1 MQIIPTSVSTNQ
13 TLWNAA
19 NNNRP
24 NDERTSSF
32 MDALNSSLKAVEEA
46 DASAAVFEGKS
57 ESKPSTPFAPTARAA
72 AQVQSPYSRNTSN
85 GVTYTLNEV
94 CFTKQEVQDMHNKLI
109 KAGAAPESLAKLAAL
124 AEMPDGATLA
134 QITAS
139 VKGGGDIPVL
149 TDEDKANITSL
160 LKKIDPT
167 GVLDT
172 NVQAMMLQGNTQ
184 QAFNTISSFVNKLDP
199 AGTLE
204 VSQGEAISLGRG
216 LGLGTANLQTL
227 ANSFGNSASITCLNE
242 QFGTLMA
249 PVTDFFTTQAAAQKT
264 LDTALKTT
272 LQPIISKARARTEQ
286 EKQASSLRDRTVQQ
300 SKTLIDKT
308 VQKKSSNILGETLE
322 AGQKAEPG
330 DIKIAAQSEA
340 IGKDA
345 TAAKH
350 EGERTTAEN
359 KATVTQRMP
368 AERTADTTAA
378 KQSNTQTAQQSGSQ
392 AAQQSGSQAASRA
405 SSQADVQTGKT
416 TAQNNVLPSSQSD
429 KTPAANQI
437 HAQSAT
443 QQAAVLD
450 DKGQKN
456 ADGNSGQSES
466 DKDQKGK
473 SAWGDL
479 MGKVDTQSAAVTG
492 RGSTPAYAA
501 AQAMQAAHAAQ
512 NTSDVQ
518 DPSAVAPI
526 GRQVAQQVEQG
537 MLSTVKGGGTRL
549 DLQLNPQELGS
560 ITVSLSVRNGEVSAV
575 IRSEKSETNDM
586 ISRQVDAIR
595 MNLEQQGLKV
605 DKLEVRQE
613 TRQEQNSAS
622 WQDFNQHNSRQ
633 EEDARREELSR
644 LKNLATV
651 RNSSLNMDISTLEQP
666 VHSLG
671 NTARYTTSNLNVV
684 A

>member
-1 MQIIPTSVSTNQ
+1 MQIIPTSVSTNE
-13 TLWNAA
+13 TLWNVAT
-19 NNNRP
+19 NNRP

-46 DASAAVFEGKS
+46 DASADVFEGKS
-57 ESKPSTPFAPTARAA
+57 ESKPGTPFTPTARAA

-109 KAGAAPESLAKLAAL
+109 KAGATPESLAKLAAL

-149 TDEDKANITSL
+149 SDEDKANITSL

-184 QAFNTISSFVNKLDP
+184 QAFNTISTFVSKLDP

-227 ANSFGNSASITCLNE
+227 ANSFGNSASVTCLNE

-272 LQPIISKARARTEQ
+272 LQPIISKARARTEK

-300 SKTLIDKT
+300 SKVLIDKT

-330 DIKIAAQSEA
+330 DIRIAAQSEA

-345 TAAKH
+345 TATKH
-350 EGERTTAEN
+350 EGDRSASEN
-359 KATVTQRMP
+359 KGTATQSMS
-368 AERTADTTAA
+368 AGRTADST
-378 KQSNTQTAQQSGSQ
+378 SAQQSGSQ
-392 AAQQSGSQAASRA
+392 AVSRA
-405 SSQADVQTGKT
+405 SAQAEPQTGTQASKN
-416 TAQNNVLPSSQSD
+416 TAG
-429 KTPAANQI
+429 NQI

-443 QQAAVLD
+443 QQAAALD

-456 ADGNSGQSES
+456 ADSNSGQSES

-479 MGKVDTQSAAVTG
+479 LGKVDTQSAAITG

-501 AQAMQAAHAAQ
+501 AQAMQAAQAVQ

-537 MLSTVKGGGTRL
+537 MLSTAKGGGTRL

-575 IRSEKSETNDM
+575 IRSEKSETNDI
-586 ISRQVDAIR
+586 ISRQADAIR

-605 DKLEVRQE
+605 DKIEVRQE
-613 TRQEQNSAS
+613 TPQEQNSAS
-622 WQDFNQHNSRQ
+622 WQDFGQHNSRQ
-633 EEDARREELSR
+633 EEDARREELAR

-651 RNSSLNMDISTLEQP
+651 RNSSSNIDISTLEQP

>member
-1 MQIIPTSVSTNQ
+1 MQIIPTSVSTNE
-13 TLWNAA
+13 TLWNVAT
-19 NNNRP
+19 NNRP

-46 DASAAVFEGKS
+46 DVSADVFEGKS
-57 ESKPSTPFAPTARAA
+57 ESKPSTPFTPTARAA

-94 CFTKQEVQDMHNKLI
+94 CFTKQEVQDMHSKLI
-109 KAGAAPESLAKLAAL
+109 KAGATPESLAKLAAL

-139 VKGGGDIPVL
+139 VKGGDIPVL

-160 LKKIDPT
+160 LKKIDPA

-184 QAFNTISSFVNKLDP
+184 QAFNTISAFVSKLDP

-272 LQPIISKARARTEQ
+272 LQPIISKARARTEK

-300 SKTLIDKT
+300 SKALIDKT

-345 TAAKH
+345 TATKH
-350 EGERTTAEN
+350 EGDRTTAEN

-368 AERTADTTAA
+368 AERTVDNTAA
-378 KQSNTQTAQQSGSQ
+378 QQPNTQ
-392 AAQQSGSQAASRA
+392 AAQQSGSQAVSRA
-405 SSQADVQTGKT
+405 SAQADVQTGKT
-416 TAQNNVLPSSQSD
+416 AAQNNVLPSSQSD

-443 QQAAVLD
+443 QQTAVLD

-456 ADGNSGQSES
+456 ADSNSGQGES

-479 MGKVDTQSAAVTG
+479 LGKVDTQSAAVAA
-492 RGSTPAYAA
+492 RGSTPAHAA
-501 AQAMQAAHAAQ
+501 AQAMQAAHTAQ
-512 NTSDVQ
+512 NTTDVQ

-537 MLSTVKGGGTRL
+537 MLSTAKGGGTRL

-613 TRQEQNSAS
+613 TQQEQNSAS

>member
-46 DASAAVFEGKS
+46 DASADVFEGKS
-57 ESKPSTPFAPTARAA
+57 ESKPSTPFTPTARAA

-94 CFTKQEVQDMHNKLI
+94 CFTKQEVQDMHSKLI
-109 KAGAAPESLAKLAAL
+109 KAGATPESLVKLAAL

-184 QAFNTISSFVNKLDP
+184 QAFNTISAFVSKLDP

-227 ANSFGNSASITCLNE
+227 AHSFGNSASVTCLNE

-272 LQPIISKARARTEQ
+272 LQPIISKARARTEK
-286 EKQASSLRDRTVQQ
+286 EKQASSLLDRTVQQ

-345 TAAKH
+345 TATKH
-350 EGERTTAEN
+350 EDDRSIADN
-359 KATVTQRMP
+359 KATATQRMP
-368 AERTADTTAA
+368 AERTAGSTAA
-378 KQSNTQTAQQSGSQ
+378 QQSNTQ
-392 AAQQSGSQAASRA
+392 AAQQSSSQAVSRA
-405 SSQADVQTGKT
+405 SAQAEPQTGT
-416 TAQNNVLPSSQSD
+416 QAGTQSSPN
-429 KTPAANQI
+429 TPANQI

-443 QQAAVLD
+443 QQATALD

-456 ADGNSGQSES
+456 ADSNSGQGES

-479 MGKVDTQSAAVTG
+479 LGKVDTQSAAVAA

-501 AQAMQAAHAAQ
+501 AQAMQTAHAAQ
-512 NTSDVQ
+512 NTTDVQ

-613 TRQEQNSAS
+613 TRQEQNSTS
-622 WQDFNQHNSRQ
+622 WQDFSQHNSRQ

-651 RNSSLNMDISTLEQP
+651 RNSSSNMNISTLEQP

>member
-1 MQIIPTSVSTNQ
+1 MQIIPTSVSTNE
-13 TLWNAA
+13 TLWNVAT
-19 NNNRP
+19 NNRP
-24 NDERTSSF
+24 TDERTSSF

-46 DASAAVFEGKS
+46 DASADVFGDTS
-57 ESKPSTPFAPTARAA
+57 ESKPSTPFTPTARAA

-94 CFTKQEVQDMHNKLI
+94 CFTKQEVQDMHSKLI
-109 KAGAAPESLAKLAAL
+109 KAGATPESLVKLAAL

-184 QAFNTISSFVNKLDP
+184 QAFNTISAFVNKLDP

-227 ANSFGNSASITCLNE
+227 ANSFGNSASVTCLNE

-272 LQPIISKARARTEQ
+272 LQPIISKARARTEK

-340 IGKDA
+340 ISKDT

-350 EGERTTAEN
+350 EDDRSITEN
-359 KATVTQRMP
+359 KATATQRMP
-368 AERTADTTAA
+368 AERTAGSTAA
-378 KQSNTQTAQQSGSQ
+378 QQSNTQ
-392 AAQQSGSQAASRA
+392 AAQQSGSQAVSRA
-405 SSQADVQTGKT
+405 SAQAEPQTGT
-416 TAQNNVLPSSQSD
+416 QAGTQSSPS
-429 KTPAANQI
+429 TPAKQI

-443 QQAAVLD
+443 QQATALD

-456 ADGNSGQSES
+456 TDSNSGQGES

-479 MGKVDTQSAAVTG
+479 LGKVDTQSAAVAA

-501 AQAMQAAHAAQ
+501 AQAMQAAHTAQ
-512 NTSDVQ
+512 STTDVQ
-518 DPSAVAPI
+518 DPSSVAPI

-586 ISRQVDAIR
+586 IGRQVDAIR

-622 WQDFNQHNSRQ
+622 WQDFSQHNSQQ

-651 RNSSLNMDISTLEQP
+651 RNSSSNMNISTLEQP

>member
-1 MQIIPTSVSTNQ
+1 MQIIPTSVSTNE
-13 TLWNAA
+13 TLWNVAT
-19 NNNRP
+19 NNRP

-46 DASAAVFEGKS
+46 DVSADVFEGKS
-57 ESKPSTPFAPTARAA
+57 ESKPSTPFTPTARAA

-94 CFTKQEVQDMHNKLI
+94 CFTKQEVQDMHSKLI
-109 KAGAAPESLAKLAAL
+109 KAGATPESLAKLAAL

-184 QAFNTISSFVNKLDP
+184 QAFNTISAFVSKLDP

-272 LQPIISKARARTEQ
+272 LQPIISKARARTEK

-300 SKTLIDKT
+300 SKALIDKT
-308 VQKKSSNILGETLE
+308 VQKKSNNILGETLE

-345 TAAKH
+345 AATKH
-350 EGERTTAEN
+350 EGDRTASEN

-368 AERTADTTAA
+368 AERTVDNTAA
-378 KQSNTQTAQQSGSQ
+378 QQPNTQ
-392 AAQQSGSQAASRA
+392 AAQQSGSQAVSRA
-405 SSQADVQTGKT
+405 SAQADVQTGKT
-416 TAQNNVLPSSQSD
+416 SAQNNVLPSSQPD

-443 QQAAVLD
+443 QQTAVLD

-456 ADGNSGQSES
+456 ADSNSGQSES

-479 MGKVDTQSAAVTG
+479 LGKVDTQSAAVAA

-501 AQAMQAAHAAQ
+501 AQAMQAAHTAQ
-512 NTSDVQ
+512 NTTDVQ

-613 TRQEQNSAS
+613 TQQEQNSAS

>member
-1 MQIIPTSVSTNQ
+1 MQIIPTSVSTNE

-32 MDALNSSLKAVEEA
+32 MDALNSSLKAVEKA
-46 DASAAVFEGKS
+46 DASADVFEGIS
-57 ESKPSTPFAPTARAA
+57 ESKPSTPFTPTARAA

-85 GVTYTLNEV
+85 GITYTLNEV
-94 CFTKQEVQDMHNKLI
+94 CFTKQEVQDMHSKLI
-109 KAGAAPESLAKLAAL
+109 KAGATPESLAKLAAL

-184 QAFNTISSFVNKLDP
+184 QAFNTISTFVSKLDP

-227 ANSFGNSASITCLNE
+227 ANSFGNNASITCLNE

-272 LQPIISKARARTEQ
+272 LQPIISKARARTEK

-322 AGQKAEPG
+322 AGQKADPG

-350 EGERTTAEN
+350 EDDRSTPEN

-368 AERTADTTAA
+368 AGKTADSTAA
-378 KQSNTQTAQQSGSQ
+378 QQSNTQ
-392 AAQQSGSQAASRA
+392 AAQQSGSQAVSR
-405 SSQADVQTGKT
+405 SSAQAEPQTGTQTGTQASKN
-416 TAQNNVLPSSQSD
+416 TAG
-429 KTPAANQI
+429 NQI

-443 QQAAVLD
+443 QQSAALD

-456 ADGNSGQSES
+456 ADSNSGQSES

-479 MGKVDTQSAAVTG
+479 LGKVDTQSAAVTG

-501 AQAMQAAHAAQ
+501 AQAMQAAQAAQ

-518 DPSAVAPI
+518 DPSTVAPI

-575 IRSEKSETNDM
+575 IRSEKSETTDM

-613 TRQEQNSAS
+613 TSQEQNSAS
-622 WQDFNQHNSRQ
+622 WQDFSQHNSRQ

-651 RNSSLNMDISTLEQP
+651 RNSSSNMDISTLEQP

>member
-1 MQIIPTSVSTNQ
+1 MQIIPTSVSTNE
-13 TLWNAA
+13 TLWNVAT
-19 NNNRP
+19 NNRP

-32 MDALNSSLKAVEEA
+32 IDALNSSLKAVEGA
-46 DASAAVFEGKS
+46 DVSADVFEGKS
-57 ESKPSTPFAPTARAA
+57 ESKPSTPFTPTARAA

-94 CFTKQEVQDMHNKLI
+94 CFTKQEVQDMHSKLI
-109 KAGAAPESLAKLAAL
+109 KAGATPESLAKLAAL

-184 QAFNTISSFVNKLDP
+184 QAFNTISAFVSKLDP

-227 ANSFGNSASITCLNE
+227 ANSFGNSASVTCLNE

-272 LQPIISKARARTEQ
+272 LQPIISKARARTEK

-350 EGERTTAEN
+350 EDDRSTADN
-359 KATVTQRMP
+359 KATATQRMP
-368 AERTADTTAA
+368 AERTSGSTAA
-378 KQSNTQTAQQSGSQ
+378 QQSNTQAAQSNTQ
-392 AAQQSGSQAASRA
+392 AAQQSGSQAVSRA
-405 SSQADVQTGKT
+405 SAQAEPHTGT
-416 TAQNNVLPSSQSD
+416 QSSPN
-429 KTPAANQI
+429 TPANQI

-443 QQAAVLD
+443 QQSAALD

-456 ADGNSGQSES
+456 ADSNSGQSDS

-479 MGKVDTQSAAVTG
+479 LGKVDTQSAAVAA

-512 NTSDVQ
+512 NTTDVQ

-622 WQDFNQHNSRQ
+622 WQDFSQHNSRQ

-651 RNSSLNMDISTLEQP
+651 RNSNLNMDISTLEQP

>member
-1 MQIIPTSVSTNQ
+1 
-13 TLWNAA
+13 
-19 NNNRP
+19 
-24 NDERTSSF
+24 
-32 MDALNSSLKAVEEA
+32 
-46 DASAAVFEGKS
+46 
-57 ESKPSTPFAPTARAA
+57 
-72 AQVQSPYSRNTSN
+72 
-85 GVTYTLNEV
+85 
-94 CFTKQEVQDMHNKLI
+94 
-109 KAGAAPESLAKLAAL
+109 
-124 AEMPDGATLA
+124 
-134 QITAS
+134 
-139 VKGGGDIPVL
+139 
-149 TDEDKANITSL
+149 
-160 LKKIDPT
+160 
-167 GVLDT
+167 
-172 NVQAMMLQGNTQ
+172 MLQGNTQ
-184 QAFNTISSFVNKLDP
+184 QAFNTISAFVNKLDP

-227 ANSFGNSASITCLNE
+227 ANSFGNSASVTCLNE

-272 LQPIISKARARTEQ
+272 LQPIISKARARTEK

-300 SKTLIDKT
+300 SKTLIDKP
-308 VQKKSSNILGETLE
+308 VQKKSSNIRGDTLE

-340 IGKDA
+340 IGKDT

-350 EGERTTAEN
+350 EDDRSIAEN
-359 KATVTQRMP
+359 KATATQRMP
-368 AERTADTTAA
+368 AERTAGSTAA
-378 KQSNTQTAQQSGSQ
+378 QQSNTQ
-392 AAQQSGSQAASRA
+392 AAQQSGSQAVSRA
-405 SSQADVQTGKT
+405 SAQAEPQTGT
-416 TAQNNVLPSSQSD
+416 QAGTQSSPN
-429 KTPAANQI
+429 TPANQI

-443 QQAAVLD
+443 QQATALD

-456 ADGNSGQSES
+456 ADSNSGQGES

-479 MGKVDTQSAAVTG
+479 LGKVDTQSAAVAA

-613 TRQEQNSAS
+613 TQQEQNSAS

>member
-1 MQIIPTSVSTNQ
+1 MQIIPTSVSTNE
-13 TLWNAA
+13 TLWNVAT
-19 NNNRP
+19 NNRP

-46 DASAAVFEGKS
+46 DVSADVFEGKS
-57 ESKPSTPFAPTARAA
+57 ESKPSTPFTPTARAA

-94 CFTKQEVQDMHNKLI
+94 CFTKQEVQDMHSKLI
-109 KAGAAPESLAKLAAL
+109 KAGATPESLAKLAAL

-184 QAFNTISSFVNKLDP
+184 QAFNTISAFVSKLDP
-199 AGTLE
+199 AGSLE

-227 ANSFGNSASITCLNE
+227 ANSFGNSASVTCLNE

-272 LQPIISKARARTEQ
+272 LQPIISKARARTEK

-300 SKTLIDKT
+300 SKALIDKT

-330 DIKIAAQSEA
+330 DIKVAAQSEA

-345 TAAKH
+345 TATKH
-350 EGERTTAEN
+350 EGDRTTAEN

-368 AERTADTTAA
+368 AERTADNTAA
-378 KQSNTQTAQQSGSQ
+378 KQPNTQ

-405 SSQADVQTGKT
+405 NSQADVQTGKT
-416 TAQNNVLPSSQSD
+416 AAQNNVLPSSQSD

-456 ADGNSGQSES
+456 ADSNSGQSES

-479 MGKVDTQSAAVTG
+479 LGKVDTQSAAVAA

-501 AQAMQAAHAAQ
+501 AQAMQAAHTAQ
-512 NTSDVQ
+512 NTTDVQ
-518 DPSAVAPI
+518 VPSAVAPI

-613 TRQEQNSAS
+613 TRQEQSSAS
-622 WQDFNQHNSRQ
+622 WQDFSQHNSRQ

>member
-32 MDALNSSLKAVEEA
+32 MDALNSSLKAVEQA
-46 DASAAVFEGKS
+46 DASADVFGDKS
-57 ESKPSTPFAPTARAA
+57 ESKPSTPFTPTARAA

-94 CFTKQEVQDMHNKLI
+94 CFTKQEVQDMHSKLI
-109 KAGAAPESLAKLAAL
+109 KAGATPESLAKLAAL

-160 LKKIDPT
+160 LKKIDPS

-184 QAFNTISSFVNKLDP
+184 QAFNTISTFVSKLDP

-227 ANSFGNSASITCLNE
+227 ANSFGNSASVTCLNE

-272 LQPIISKARARTEQ
+272 LQPIISKARARTEK

-300 SKTLIDKT
+300 SKVLIDKT

-330 DIKIAAQSEA
+330 DIRIAAQSEA

-345 TAAKH
+345 TATKH
-350 EGERTTAEN
+350 EGDRSASEN
-359 KATVTQRMP
+359 KGTATQSMP
-368 AERTADTTAA
+368 AGRTADST
-378 KQSNTQTAQQSGSQ
+378 SAQQSGSQ
-392 AAQQSGSQAASRA
+392 AVSRA
-405 SSQADVQTGKT
+405 SAQAEPQTGTQASKN
-416 TAQNNVLPSSQSD
+416 TAG
-429 KTPAANQI
+429 NQI

-443 QQAAVLD
+443 QQAAALD

-456 ADGNSGQSES
+456 ADSNSGQSES

-479 MGKVDTQSAAVTG
+479 LGKVDTQSAAITG

-501 AQAMQAAHAAQ
+501 AQAMQAAQAVQ

-537 MLSTVKGGGTRL
+537 MLSTAKGGGTRL

-575 IRSEKSETNDM
+575 IRSEKSETNDI
-586 ISRQVDAIR
+586 ISRQADAIR

-605 DKLEVRQE
+605 DKIEVRQE
-613 TRQEQNSAS
+613 TPQEQNSAS
-622 WQDFNQHNSRQ
+622 WQDFSQHNSRQ
-633 EEDARREELSR
+633 EEDARREELAR

-651 RNSSLNMDISTLEQP
+651 RNSSSNIDISTLEQP

>member
-1 MQIIPTSVSTNQ
+1 MQIIPTSVSTNE
-13 TLWNAA
+13 TLWNVAT
-19 NNNRP
+19 NNRP

-46 DASAAVFEGKS
+46 DASADVFEGKS
-57 ESKPSTPFAPTARAA
+57 ESKPGTPFTPTARAA

-109 KAGAAPESLAKLAAL
+109 KAGATPESLAKLAAL

-149 TDEDKANITSL
+149 SDEDKANITSL

-184 QAFNTISSFVNKLDP
+184 QAFNTISTFVSKLDP

-227 ANSFGNSASITCLNE
+227 ANSFGNSASVTCLNE

-272 LQPIISKARARTEQ
+272 LQPIISKARARTEK

-300 SKTLIDKT
+300 SKVLIDKT

-330 DIKIAAQSEA
+330 DIRIAAQSEA

-345 TAAKH
+345 TATKH
-350 EGERTTAEN
+350 EGDRSASEN
-359 KATVTQRMP
+359 KGTATQSMP
-368 AERTADTTAA
+368 AGRTADST
-378 KQSNTQTAQQSGSQ
+378 SAQQSGSQ
-392 AAQQSGSQAASRA
+392 AVSRA
-405 SSQADVQTGKT
+405 SAQAEPQTGTQASKN
-416 TAQNNVLPSSQSD
+416 TAG
-429 KTPAANQI
+429 NQI

-443 QQAAVLD
+443 QQAAALD

-456 ADGNSGQSES
+456 ADSNSGQSES

-479 MGKVDTQSAAVTG
+479 LGKVDTQSAAITG

-501 AQAMQAAHAAQ
+501 AQAMQAAQAVQ

-537 MLSTVKGGGTRL
+537 MLSTAKGGGTRL

-575 IRSEKSETNDM
+575 IRSEKSETNDI
-586 ISRQVDAIR
+586 ISRQADAIR

-605 DKLEVRQE
+605 DKIEVRQE
-613 TRQEQNSAS
+613 TPQEQNSAS
-622 WQDFNQHNSRQ
+622 WQDFSQHNSRQ
-633 EEDARREELSR
+633 EEDARREELAR

-651 RNSSLNMDISTLEQP
+651 RNSSSNIDISTLEQP

>member
-1 MQIIPTSVSTNQ
+1 MQIIPTSVSTNE
-13 TLWNAA
+13 TLWNVAT
-19 NNNRP
+19 NNRP

-46 DASAAVFEGKS
+46 DVSADVFEGKS
-57 ESKPSTPFAPTARAA
+57 ESKPSTPFTPTARAA

-94 CFTKQEVQDMHNKLI
+94 CFTKQEVQDMHSKLI
-109 KAGAAPESLAKLAAL
+109 KAGATPESLAKLAAL

-139 VKGGGDIPVL
+139 VKGGDIPVL

-160 LKKIDPT
+160 LKKIDPA

-184 QAFNTISSFVNKLDP
+184 QAFNTISAFVSKLDP

-272 LQPIISKARARTEQ
+272 LQPIISKARARTEK

-300 SKTLIDKT
+300 SKALIDKT

-345 TAAKH
+345 TATKH
-350 EGERTTAEN
+350 EGDRTTAEN

-368 AERTADTTAA
+368 AERTVDNTAA
-378 KQSNTQTAQQSGSQ
+378 QQPNTQ
-392 AAQQSGSQAASRA
+392 AAQQSGSQAVSRA
-405 SSQADVQTGKT
+405 SAQADVQTGKT
-416 TAQNNVLPSSQSD
+416 AAQNNVLPSSQSD

-443 QQAAVLD
+443 QQTAVLD

-456 ADGNSGQSES
+456 ADSNSGQGES

-479 MGKVDTQSAAVTG
+479 LGKVDTQSAAVAA

-501 AQAMQAAHAAQ
+501 AQAMQAAHTAQ
-512 NTSDVQ
+512 NTTDVQ

-537 MLSTVKGGGTRL
+537 MLSTAKGGGTRL

-613 TRQEQNSAS
+613 TQQEQNSAS

>member
-1 MQIIPTSVSTNQ
+1 MQIIPTSVSTNE

-32 MDALNSSLKAVEEA
+32 MDAFNSSLKAVEQA
-46 DASAAVFEGKS
+46 DASADVFGDKS
-57 ESKPSTPFAPTARAA
+57 ESKPSTPFTPTARAA

-94 CFTKQEVQDMHNKLI
+94 CFTKQEVQDMHSKLI
-109 KAGAAPESLAKLAAL
+109 KAGATPESLVKLAAL

-184 QAFNTISSFVNKLDP
+184 QAFNTISAFVNKLDP

-227 ANSFGNSASITCLNE
+227 ANSFGNSASVTCLNE

-272 LQPIISKARARTEQ
+272 LQPIISKARARTEK

-340 IGKDA
+340 ISKDT

-350 EGERTTAEN
+350 EDDRSITEN
-359 KATVTQRMP
+359 KATATQRMP
-368 AERTADTTAA
+368 AERTAGSTAA
-378 KQSNTQTAQQSGSQ
+378 QQSNTQ
-392 AAQQSGSQAASRA
+392 AAQQSGSQAVSRA
-405 SSQADVQTGKT
+405 SAQAEPQTGT
-416 TAQNNVLPSSQSD
+416 QAGTQSSPS
-429 KTPAANQI
+429 TPAKQI

-443 QQAAVLD
+443 QQATALD

-456 ADGNSGQSES
+456 TDSNSGQGES

-479 MGKVDTQSAAVTG
+479 LGKVDTQSAAVAA

-501 AQAMQAAHAAQ
+501 AQAMQAAHTAQ
-512 NTSDVQ
+512 STTDVQ
-518 DPSAVAPI
+518 DPSSVAPI

-586 ISRQVDAIR
+586 IGRQVDAIR

-622 WQDFNQHNSRQ
+622 WQDFSQHNSQQ

-651 RNSSLNMDISTLEQP
+651 RNSSSNMNISTLEQP

>member
-1 MQIIPTSVSTNQ
+1 MQIIPTSVSTNE
-13 TLWNAA
+13 TLWNVAT
-19 NNNRP
+19 NNRP

-46 DASAAVFEGKS
+46 DVSADVFEGKS
-57 ESKPSTPFAPTARAA
+57 ESKPSTPFTPTARAA

-94 CFTKQEVQDMHNKLI
+94 CFTKQEVQDMHSKLI
-109 KAGAAPESLAKLAAL
+109 KAGATPESLAKLAAL

-160 LKKIDPT
+160 LKKIDPS

-184 QAFNTISSFVNKLDP
+184 QAFNTISAFVSKLDP
-199 AGTLE
+199 AGSLE

-272 LQPIISKARARTEQ
+272 LQPIISKARARTEK

-300 SKTLIDKT
+300 SKALIDKT

-345 TAAKH
+345 AATKH
-350 EGERTTAEN
+350 EGDRTASEN

-368 AERTADTTAA
+368 AGRTADDT
-378 KQSNTQTAQQSGSQ
+378 
-392 AAQQSGSQAASRA
+392 AAQQSGSQAVSRA
-405 SSQADVQTGKT
+405 SAQAAPQTGT
-416 TAQNNVLPSSQSD
+416 QSSPN
-429 KTPAANQI
+429 TAANQI

-450 DKGQKN
+450 GKGQKN
-456 ADGNSGQSES
+456 ADSNSGQGES

-479 MGKVDTQSAAVTG
+479 LGKVDTQSAAVAA

-501 AQAMQAAHAAQ
+501 AQAMQAAHTAQ
-512 NTSDVQ
+512 NTTDVQ

-613 TRQEQNSAS
+613 TQQEQNSAS

-651 RNSSLNMDISTLEQP
+651 RNSSSNMDTSTLEQP

>member
-1 MQIIPTSVSTNQ
+1 MQIIPTSVSTNE

-32 MDALNSSLKAVEEA
+32 MDALNSSLKAVEQA
-46 DASAAVFEGKS
+46 DASADVFGDKS
-57 ESKPSTPFAPTARAA
+57 ESKPSTPFTPTARAA

-94 CFTKQEVQDMHNKLI
+94 CFTKQEVQDMHSKLI
-109 KAGAAPESLAKLAAL
+109 KAGATPESLVKLAAL

-184 QAFNTISSFVNKLDP
+184 QAFNTISAFVNKLDP

-227 ANSFGNSASITCLNE
+227 ANSFGNSASVTCLNE

-272 LQPIISKARARTEQ
+272 LQPIISKARARTEK

-340 IGKDA
+340 IGKDT

-350 EGERTTAEN
+350 EDDRSIAEN
-359 KATVTQRMP
+359 KATATQRMP
-368 AERTADTTAA
+368 AERTAGSTAA
-378 KQSNTQTAQQSGSQ
+378 QQSNTQ
-392 AAQQSGSQAASRA
+392 AAQQSGSQAVSRA
-405 SSQADVQTGKT
+405 SVQAEPQTGT
-416 TAQNNVLPSSQSD
+416 QAGTQLSPN
-429 KTPAANQI
+429 TPANQI

-443 QQAAVLD
+443 QQATALD

-456 ADGNSGQSES
+456 TESNSGQGES

-479 MGKVDTQSAAVTG
+479 LGKVDTQSAAVAA

-501 AQAMQAAHAAQ
+501 AQAMQAAHTAQ
-512 NTSDVQ
+512 STTDVQ
-518 DPSAVAPI
+518 DPSSVAPI

-586 ISRQVDAIR
+586 IGRQVDAIR

-622 WQDFNQHNSRQ
+622 WQDFSQHNSRQ

-651 RNSSLNMDISTLEQP
+651 RNSSSNMNISTLEQP

>member
-1 MQIIPTSVSTNQ
+1 MQIIPTSVSTNE

-32 MDALNSSLKAVEEA
+32 MDALNSSLKAVEKA
-46 DASAAVFEGKS
+46 DASADVFEGIS
-57 ESKPSTPFAPTARAA
+57 ESKPSTPFTPTARAA

-85 GVTYTLNEV
+85 GITYTLNEV
-94 CFTKQEVQDMHNKLI
+94 CFTKQEVQDMHSKLI
-109 KAGAAPESLAKLAAL
+109 KAGATPESLAKLAAL

-184 QAFNTISSFVNKLDP
+184 QAFNTISTFVSKLDP

-227 ANSFGNSASITCLNE
+227 ANSFGNNASITCLNE

-272 LQPIISKARARTEQ
+272 LQPIISKARARTEK

-322 AGQKAEPG
+322 AGQKADPG

-350 EGERTTAEN
+350 EDDRSTPEN
-359 KATVTQRMP
+359 KATMTQRMP
-368 AERTADTTAA
+368 AGRTADSTAA
-378 KQSNTQTAQQSGSQ
+378 QQSNTQ
-392 AAQQSGSQAASRA
+392 AAQQSGSQAVSR
-405 SSQADVQTGKT
+405 SSAQAEPQTGTQTGTQASKN
-416 TAQNNVLPSSQSD
+416 TAG
-429 KTPAANQI
+429 NQI

-443 QQAAVLD
+443 QQAAALD

-456 ADGNSGQSES
+456 ADSNSGQSES

-479 MGKVDTQSAAVTG
+479 LGKVDTQSAAVTG

-501 AQAMQAAHAAQ
+501 AQAMQAAQAAQ

-518 DPSAVAPI
+518 DPSTVAPI

-575 IRSEKSETNDM
+575 IRSEKSETTDM

-605 DKLEVRQE
+605 DKVEVRQE
-613 TRQEQNSAS
+613 TPQEQNSAS
-622 WQDFNQHNSRQ
+622 WQDFSQHNSRQ

-651 RNSSLNMDISTLEQP
+651 RNSSSNMDISTLEQP

>member
-24 NDERTSSF
+24 DDERTSSF
-32 MDALNSSLKAVEEA
+32 MDVLNSSLKGLEKA
-46 DASAAVFEGKS
+46 DASADIFSDTS
-57 ESKPSTPFAPTARAA
+57 ESKPSTSFTPTARAA
-72 AQVQSPYSRNTSN
+72 VQVQSPYSRNTSN
-85 GVTYTLNEV
+85 GVTYTLSEV
-94 CFTKQEVQDMHNKLI
+94 CFTKQEVQDMYSKLI
-109 KAGAAPESLAKLAAL
+109 KAGATPESLGKLAAL

-160 LKKIDPT
+160 LKKIDPS

-184 QAFNTISSFVNKLDP
+184 QAFNTITAFVSKLDP

-216 LGLGTANLQTL
+216 LGLNTSNLQTL

-272 LQPIISKARARTEQ
+272 LQPIISKARARTEK

-308 VQKKSSNILGETLE
+308 VQKKTSNILGETLE

-340 IGKDA
+340 IGKDTA
-345 TAAKH
+345 AAKH
-350 EGERTTAEN
+350 EGSQSASEN
-359 KATVTQRMP
+359 KAIVTQRMP
-368 AERTADTTAA
+368 AEKTAEN
-378 KQSNTQTAQQSGSQ
+378 SIAQQSNSQ
-392 AAQQSGSQAASRA
+392 AAQQSGSQSLARA
-405 SSQADVQTGKT
+405 SSQADTQTGAQ
-416 TAQNNVLPSSQSD
+416 TAKNTS
-429 KTPAANQI
+429 ANQI
-437 HAQSAT
+437 HAQAAT
-443 QQAAVLD
+443 QQAAALD

-456 ADGNSGQSES
+456 ADSNSGQSES

-473 SAWGDL
+473 TAWGDL
-479 MGKVDTQSAAVTG
+479 LSKVDTQSAAVAG

-501 AQAMQAAHAAQ
+501 AQAAQAAQAGQ
-512 NTSDVQ
+512 NISDVQ
-518 DPSAVAPI
+518 DPSAAAPI

-560 ITVSLSVRNGEVSAV
+560 ITVSLSVRNGEVSAT

-595 MNLEQQGLKV
+595 TNLEQQGLKV

-613 TRQEQNSAS
+613 TQQEQNSAS
-622 WQDFNQHNSRQ
+622 WQDFNQHNSQQ
-633 EEDARREELSR
+633 EEDARREELAR
-644 LKNLATV
+644 LRNLATV
-651 RNSSLNMDISTLEQP
+651 RNSTNSSNISTLEQP

-671 NTARYTTSNLNVV
+671 NAARYATSNLNVV

>member
-1 MQIIPTSVSTNQ
+1 MQIIPTSVSTNE
-13 TLWNAA
+13 TLWNVAT
-19 NNNRP
+19 NNRP

-46 DASAAVFEGKS
+46 DVSADVFEGKS
-57 ESKPSTPFAPTARAA
+57 ESKPSTPFTPTARAA

-94 CFTKQEVQDMHNKLI
+94 CFTKQEVQDMHSKLI
-109 KAGAAPESLAKLAAL
+109 KAGATPESLAKLAAL

-160 LKKIDPT
+160 LKKIDPS

-184 QAFNTISSFVNKLDP
+184 QAFNTISAFVSKLDP
-199 AGTLE
+199 AGSLE

-272 LQPIISKARARTEQ
+272 LQPIISKARARTEK

-300 SKTLIDKT
+300 SKALIDKT

-345 TAAKH
+345 AATKH
-350 EGERTTAEN
+350 EDDRTASEN

-368 AERTADTTAA
+368 AGRTAD
-378 KQSNTQTAQQSGSQ
+378 NT
-392 AAQQSGSQAASRA
+392 AAQQSGSQAVSR
-405 SSQADVQTGKT
+405 SSAQTGT
-416 TAQNNVLPSSQSD
+416 QSSPN
-429 KTPAANQI
+429 TPANQI

-456 ADGNSGQSES
+456 ADSNSGQGES

-479 MGKVDTQSAAVTG
+479 LGKVDTQSAAVAA
-492 RGSTPAYAA
+492 RGSTTAYAA
-501 AQAMQAAHAAQ
+501 AQAMQAAHTAQ
-512 NTSDVQ
+512 NTTDVQ

-613 TRQEQNSAS
+613 TQQEQNSAS

-651 RNSSLNMDISTLEQP
+651 RNSSSNMNTSTLEQP

>member
-1 MQIIPTSVSTNQ
+1 MQIIPTSVSTNE
-13 TLWNAA
+13 TLWNVAT
-19 NNNRP
+19 NNRP

-46 DASAAVFEGKS
+46 DVSADVFEGKS
-57 ESKPSTPFAPTARAA
+57 ESKPNTPFTPTARAA

-94 CFTKQEVQDMHNKLI
+94 CFTKQEVQDMHSKLI
-109 KAGAAPESLAKLAAL
+109 KAGATPESLAKLAAL

-184 QAFNTISSFVNKLDP
+184 QAFNTISAFVSKLDP
-199 AGTLE
+199 AGSLE

-227 ANSFGNSASITCLNE
+227 ANSFGNSASVTCLNE

-249 PVTDFFTTQAAAQKT
+249 PVADFFTTQAAAQKT

-272 LQPIISKARARTEQ
+272 LQPIISKARARTEK

-300 SKTLIDKT
+300 SKALIDKT

-330 DIKIAAQSEA
+330 DIKVAAQSEA

-345 TAAKH
+345 TATKH
-350 EGERTTAEN
+350 EGDRTTAEN

-368 AERTADTTAA
+368 AERTADNTAA
-378 KQSNTQTAQQSGSQ
+378 KQPNTQ

-405 SSQADVQTGKT
+405 NSQADVQTGKT
-416 TAQNNVLPSSQSD
+416 AAQNNVLPSSQSD

-450 DKGQKN
+450 DKSQKN
-456 ADGNSGQSES
+456 ADSNSGQSES

-479 MGKVDTQSAAVTG
+479 LGKVDTQSAAVAA

-501 AQAMQAAHAAQ
+501 AQAMQAAHTAQ
-512 NTSDVQ
+512 NTTDVQ
-518 DPSAVAPI
+518 VPSAVAPI

-613 TRQEQNSAS
+613 TRQEQSSAS
-622 WQDFNQHNSRQ
+622 WQDFSQHNSRQ

>member
-1 MQIIPTSVSTNQ
+1 MQIIPTSVSTNE
-13 TLWNAA
+13 TLWNVAT
-19 NNNRP
+19 NNRP

-46 DASAAVFEGKS
+46 DASADVFEGKS
-57 ESKPSTPFAPTARAA
+57 ESKPGTPFTPTARAA

-109 KAGAAPESLAKLAAL
+109 KAGATPESLAKLAAL

-149 TDEDKANITSL
+149 SDEDKANITSL

-184 QAFNTISSFVNKLDP
+184 QAFNTISTFVSKLDP

-227 ANSFGNSASITCLNE
+227 ANSFGNSASVTCLNE

-272 LQPIISKARARTEQ
+272 LQPIISKARARTEK

-300 SKTLIDKT
+300 SKVLIDKT

-330 DIKIAAQSEA
+330 DIRIAAQSEA

-345 TAAKH
+345 TATKH
-350 EGERTTAEN
+350 EGDRSTSEN
-359 KATVTQRMP
+359 KATATQSMP
-368 AERTADTTAA
+368 AGRTADGT
-378 KQSNTQTAQQSGSQ
+378 SAQQSGSQ
-392 AAQQSGSQAASRA
+392 AVSRA
-405 SSQADVQTGKT
+405 SAQAEPQTGTQASKN
-416 TAQNNVLPSSQSD
+416 TAG
-429 KTPAANQI
+429 NQI

-443 QQAAVLD
+443 QQAAALD

-456 ADGNSGQSES
+456 ADSNSGQSES

-479 MGKVDTQSAAVTG
+479 LGKVDTQSAAITG

-501 AQAMQAAHAAQ
+501 AQAMQAAQAVQ

-537 MLSTVKGGGTRL
+537 MLSTAKGGGTRL

-575 IRSEKSETNDM
+575 IRSEKSETNDI
-586 ISRQVDAIR
+586 ISRQADAIR

-605 DKLEVRQE
+605 DKIEVRQE
-613 TRQEQNSAS
+613 TPQEQNSAS
-622 WQDFNQHNSRQ
+622 WQDFSQHNSRQ
-633 EEDARREELSR
+633 EEDARREELAR

-651 RNSSLNMDISTLEQP
+651 RNSSSNIDISTLEQP

-671 NTARYTTSNLNVV
+671 NTAIYTTSNLNVV

>member
-1 MQIIPTSVSTNQ
+1 MQIIPTSVSTNE
-13 TLWNAA
+13 TLWNVAT
-19 NNNRP
+19 NNRP

-46 DASAAVFEGKS
+46 DVSADVFEGKS
-57 ESKPSTPFAPTARAA
+57 ESKPNTPFTPTARAA

-94 CFTKQEVQDMHNKLI
+94 CFTKQEVQDMHSKLI
-109 KAGAAPESLAKLAAL
+109 KAGATPESLAKLAAL

-184 QAFNTISSFVNKLDP
+184 QAFNTISAFVSKLDP
-199 AGTLE
+199 AGSLE

-227 ANSFGNSASITCLNE
+227 ANSFGNSASVTCLNE

-249 PVTDFFTTQAAAQKT
+249 PVADFFTTQAAAQKT

-272 LQPIISKARARTEQ
+272 LQPIISKARARTEK

-300 SKTLIDKT
+300 SKALIDKT

-330 DIKIAAQSEA
+330 DIKVAAQSEA

-345 TAAKH
+345 TATKH
-350 EGERTTAEN
+350 EGDRTTAEN

-368 AERTADTTAA
+368 AERTADNTAA
-378 KQSNTQTAQQSGSQ
+378 KQPNTQ

-405 SSQADVQTGKT
+405 NSQADVQTGKT
-416 TAQNNVLPSSQSD
+416 AAQNNVLPSSQSD

-456 ADGNSGQSES
+456 ADSNSGQSES

-479 MGKVDTQSAAVTG
+479 LGKVDTQSAAVAA

-501 AQAMQAAHAAQ
+501 AQAMQAAHTAQ
-512 NTSDVQ
+512 NTTDVQ
-518 DPSAVAPI
+518 VPSAVAPI

-613 TRQEQNSAS
+613 TRQEQSSAS
-622 WQDFNQHNSRQ
+622 WQDFSQHNSRQ

-651 RNSSLNMDISTLEQP
+651 RNSSLNMNISTLEQP

>member
-1 MQIIPTSVSTNQ
+1 MQIIPTSVSTNE
-13 TLWNAA
+13 TLWNVAT
-19 NNNRP
+19 NNRP

-46 DASAAVFEGKS
+46 DVSADVFEGKS
-57 ESKPSTPFAPTARAA
+57 ESKPSTPFTPTARAA

-94 CFTKQEVQDMHNKLI
+94 CFTKQEVQDMHSKLI
-109 KAGAAPESLAKLAAL
+109 KAGATPESLAKLAAL

-184 QAFNTISSFVNKLDP
+184 QAFNTISAFVSKLDP
-199 AGTLE
+199 AGSLE

-227 ANSFGNSASITCLNE
+227 ANSFGNSASVTCLNE

-272 LQPIISKARARTEQ
+272 LQPIISKARARTEK

-300 SKTLIDKT
+300 SKALIDKT

-330 DIKIAAQSEA
+330 DIKVAAQSEA

-345 TAAKH
+345 TATKH
-350 EGERTTAEN
+350 EGDRTTAEN

-368 AERTADTTAA
+368 AERTADNTAA
-378 KQSNTQTAQQSGSQ
+378 KQPNTQ

-405 SSQADVQTGKT
+405 NSQADVQTGKAA
-416 TAQNNVLPSSQSD
+416 AQNNVLPSSQSD

-456 ADGNSGQSES
+456 ADSNSGQSES

-479 MGKVDTQSAAVTG
+479 LGKVDTQSAAVAA

-501 AQAMQAAHAAQ
+501 AQAMQAAHTAQ
-512 NTSDVQ
+512 NTTDVQ
-518 DPSAVAPI
+518 VPSAVAPI

-613 TRQEQNSAS
+613 TRQEQSSAS
-622 WQDFNQHNSRQ
+622 WQDFSQHNSRQ

>member
-1 MQIIPTSVSTNQ
+1 MQIIPTSVSTNE
-13 TLWNAA
+13 TLWNVAT
-19 NNNRP
+19 NNRP

-32 MDALNSSLKAVEEA
+32 MDALNSSLKAVEEDDVSA
-46 DASAAVFEGKS
+46 DVFEGKS
-57 ESKPSTPFAPTARAA
+57 ESKPSTPFTPTARAA

-94 CFTKQEVQDMHNKLI
+94 CFTKQEVQDMHSKLI
-109 KAGAAPESLAKLAAL
+109 KAGATPESLAKLAAL

-184 QAFNTISSFVNKLDP
+184 QAFNTISAFVSKLDP
-199 AGTLE
+199 AGSLE

-227 ANSFGNSASITCLNE
+227 ANSFGNSASVTCLNE

-249 PVTDFFTTQAAAQKT
+249 PVADFFTTQAAAQKT

-272 LQPIISKARARTEQ
+272 LQPIISKARARTEK

-300 SKTLIDKT
+300 SKALIDKT

-330 DIKIAAQSEA
+330 DIKVAAQSEA

-345 TAAKH
+345 TATKH
-350 EGERTTAEN
+350 EGDRTTAEN

-368 AERTADTTAA
+368 AERTADNTAA
-378 KQSNTQTAQQSGSQ
+378 KQPNTQ

-405 SSQADVQTGKT
+405 NSQADVQTGKT
-416 TAQNNVLPSSQSD
+416 AAQNNVLPSSQSD

-456 ADGNSGQSES
+456 ADSNSGQSES

-479 MGKVDTQSAAVTG
+479 LGKVDTQSAAVAA

-501 AQAMQAAHAAQ
+501 AQAMQAAHTAQ
-512 NTSDVQ
+512 NTTDVQ
-518 DPSAVAPI
+518 VPSAVAPI

-613 TRQEQNSAS
+613 TRQEQSSAS
-622 WQDFNQHNSRQ
+622 WQDFSQHNSRQ

>member
-1 MQIIPTSVSTNQ
+1 MQIIPTSVSTNE
-13 TLWNAA
+13 TLWNVAT
-19 NNNRP
+19 NNRP
-24 NDERTSSF
+24 TDERTSSF
-32 MDALNSSLKAVEEA
+32 MDALNSSLKAVEGAA
-46 DASAAVFEGKS
+46 DVSADIFEGKS
-57 ESKPSTPFAPTARAA
+57 ESKPSTPFTPTARAA

-94 CFTKQEVQDMHNKLI
+94 CFTKQEVQDMHSKLI
-109 KAGAAPESLAKLAAL
+109 KAGATPESLAKLAAL

-184 QAFNTISSFVNKLDP
+184 QAFNTISAFVSKLDP

-227 ANSFGNSASITCLNE
+227 ANSFGNNASVTCLNE
-242 QFGTLMA
+242 QFATLMA

-272 LQPIISKARARTEQ
+272 LQPIISKARARTEK

-350 EGERTTAEN
+350 EDGRSTADN
-359 KATVTQRMP
+359 KATATQRMP
-368 AERTADTTAA
+368 AERT
-378 KQSNTQTAQQSGSQ
+378 SGSTAQQSNTQ
-392 AAQQSGSQAASRA
+392 AAQQSGSQAVSRA
-405 SSQADVQTGKT
+405 SAQADVQTGKT
-416 TAQNNVLPSSQSD
+416 AAQNNVLSSSQSD
-429 KTPAANQI
+429 NTPAANQI

-443 QQAAVLD
+443 QQAAALD

-456 ADGNSGQSES
+456 ADSNSGQSDS

-479 MGKVDTQSAAVTG
+479 LGKVDTQSAAVAA

-501 AQAMQAAHAAQ
+501 AQAMQAAHTAQ
-512 NTSDVQ
+512 NTTDVQ

-622 WQDFNQHNSRQ
+622 WQDFSQHNSRQ

-651 RNSSLNMDISTLEQP
+651 RNSSLNLDISTLEQP

>member
-1 MQIIPTSVSTNQ
+1 MQIIPTSVSTNE
-13 TLWNAA
+13 TLWNVAT
-19 NNNRP
+19 NNRP
-24 NDERTSSF
+24 TDERTSSF

-46 DASAAVFEGKS
+46 DASADVFGGKS
-57 ESKPSTPFAPTARAA
+57 ESKPSTPFTPTARAA

-94 CFTKQEVQDMHNKLI
+94 CFTKQEVQDMHSKLI
-109 KAGAAPESLAKLAAL
+109 KAGAAPESLSKLAAL

-149 TDEDKANITSL
+149 SDEDKANITSL

-184 QAFNTISSFVNKLDP
+184 QAFNTISTFVSKLDP

-204 VSQGEAISLGRG
+204 VSQSEAISLGRG

-227 ANSFGNSASITCLNE
+227 ANSFGNSASVTCLNE

-272 LQPIISKARARTEQ
+272 LQPIISKARARTEK

-345 TAAKH
+345 TAKKH
-350 EGERTTAEN
+350 DDDHTASEN

-368 AERTADTTAA
+368 AERTAGSTAA
-378 KQSNTQTAQQSGSQ
+378 QQSNTQAQQQSGSQ
-392 AAQQSGSQAASRA
+392 AVSRA
-405 SSQADVQTGKT
+405 SAQAETQTGTKT
-416 TAQNNVLPSSQSD
+416 SSQTD
-429 KTPAANQI
+429 TQPAKNTAVNQI
-437 HAQSAT
+437 HAQSAA
-443 QQAAVLD
+443 QQASALD

-456 ADGNSGQSES
+456 ADSNSGQNES

-473 SAWGDL
+473 SAWSDL
-479 MGKVDTQSAAVTG
+479 LGKVDTQSAAVTG
-492 RGSTPAYAA
+492 RGTTPAYAA
-501 AQAMQAAHAAQ
+501 AQAMQAAYAVQ

-518 DPSAVAPI
+518 DPSAAAPI

-586 ISRQVDAIR
+586 ISRQADAIR

-651 RNSSLNMDISTLEQP
+651 RNSSSNMDISALEQP

>member
-19 NNNRP
+19 TNNRP

-32 MDALNSSLKAVEEA
+32 MDALNSSLKAVDEA
-46 DASAAVFEGKS
+46 DASAEVFEGKS
-57 ESKPSTPFAPTARAA
+57 ESKPSTPFVPTARAA

-94 CFTKQEVQDMHNKLI
+94 CFTKQEVQDMHSKLI

-160 LKKIDPT
+160 LKKIDPS

-184 QAFNTISSFVNKLDP
+184 QAFNTISAFVSKLDP

-227 ANSFGNSASITCLNE
+227 ANSFGNNASITCLNE
-242 QFGTLMA
+242 QFSTFMA

-272 LQPIISKARARTEQ
+272 LQPIISKARARTEK

-345 TAAKH
+345 TATKH
-350 EGERTTAEN
+350 EGDHTASEN

-368 AERTADTTAA
+368 AERTADSTAA
-378 KQSNTQTAQQSGSQ
+378 QRSNTQAQQQ
-392 AAQQSGSQAASRA
+392 AGTQAQQQAGTQAQQQAGTQAASRT
-405 SSQADVQTGKT
+405 SSQAEPQTG
-416 TAQNNVLPSSQSD
+416 AQTNIQSPQN
-429 KTPAANQI
+429 TANQI

-443 QQAAVLD
+443 QQTAALD

-456 ADGNSGQSES
+456 ADSNSGNES

-479 MGKVDTQSAAVTG
+479 LSKVDTQSATVTG
-492 RGSTPAYAA
+492 HGSTPAYAA
-501 AQAMQAAHAAQ
+501 AQAMQAAHAVQ

-518 DPSAVAPI
+518 DLSAAAPI

-549 DLQLNPQELGS
+549 DLQLNPQELGA

-613 TRQEQNSAS
+613 TQQEQNNAS

-651 RNSSLNMDISTLEQP
+651 RNSSLNMNISTLEQP

>member
-1 MQIIPTSVSTNQ
+1 MQIIPTSVSTNE
-13 TLWNAA
+13 TLWNVAT
-19 NNNRP
+19 NNRP

-46 DASAAVFEGKS
+46 DVSADVFEGKS
-57 ESKPSTPFAPTARAA
+57 ESKPSTPFTPTARAA

-94 CFTKQEVQDMHNKLI
+94 CFTKQEVQDMHSKLI
-109 KAGAAPESLAKLAAL
+109 KAGATPESLAKLAAL

-184 QAFNTISSFVNKLDP
+184 QAFNTISAFVSKLDP

-272 LQPIISKARARTEQ
+272 LQPIISKARARTEK

-300 SKTLIDKT
+300 SKALIDKT

-345 TAAKH
+345 TATKH
-350 EGERTTAEN
+350 EGDRTTAEN

-368 AERTADTTAA
+368 AERTVDNTAA
-378 KQSNTQTAQQSGSQ
+378 QQPNTQ
-392 AAQQSGSQAASRA
+392 AAQQSGSQAVSRA
-405 SSQADVQTGKT
+405 SAQADVQTGKT
-416 TAQNNVLPSSQSD
+416 AAQNNVLPSSQSD

-443 QQAAVLD
+443 QQTAVLD

-456 ADGNSGQSES
+456 ADSNSGQGES

-479 MGKVDTQSAAVTG
+479 LGKVDTQSAAVAA

-501 AQAMQAAHAAQ
+501 AQAMQAAHTAQ
-512 NTSDVQ
+512 NTTDVQ

-526 GRQVAQQVEQG
+526 GRQVAQQVERG

-613 TRQEQNSAS
+613 TQQEQNSAS

>member
-1 MQIIPTSVSTNQ
+1 MQIIPTSVSTNE
-13 TLWNAA
+13 TLWNVAT
-19 NNNRP
+19 NNRP

-46 DASAAVFEGKS
+46 DASADVFEGKS
-57 ESKPSTPFAPTARAA
+57 ESKPGTPFTPTARAA

-109 KAGAAPESLAKLAAL
+109 KAGATPESLAKLAAL

-184 QAFNTISSFVNKLDP
+184 QAFNTISAFVSKLDP

-227 ANSFGNSASITCLNE
+227 ANSFGNNASVTCLNE

-264 LDTALKTT
+264 LDAALKTT
-272 LQPIISKARARTEQ
+272 LQPIISKARARTEK

-345 TAAKH
+345 AATKH
-350 EGERTTAEN
+350 EGDRSASEN

-368 AERTADTTAA
+368 AERTADSTTV
-378 KQSNTQTAQQSGSQ
+378 QQLGTQAV
-392 AAQQSGSQAASRA
+392 SRA
-405 SSQADVQTGKT
+405 SAQAEPQTGTQASKN
-416 TAQNNVLPSSQSD
+416 TAG
-429 KTPAANQI
+429 NQI

-443 QQAAVLD
+443 QQAAALD

-456 ADGNSGQSES
+456 ADSNSGQSES

-479 MGKVDTQSAAVTG
+479 LGKVDTQSAAITG

-501 AQAMQAAHAAQ
+501 AQAMQAAQAVQ

-537 MLSTVKGGGTRL
+537 MLSTAKGGGTRL

-575 IRSEKSETNDM
+575 IRSEKSETNDI
-586 ISRQVDAIR
+586 ISRQADAIR

-605 DKLEVRQE
+605 DKIEVRQE
-613 TRQEQNSAS
+613 TPQEQNSAS
-622 WQDFNQHNSRQ
+622 WQDFSQHNSRQ
-633 EEDARREELSR
+633 EEDARREELAR

-651 RNSSLNMDISTLEQP
+651 RNSSSNIDISTLEQP

>member
-1 MQIIPTSVSTNQ
+1 MQIIPTSVSTNE
-13 TLWNAA
+13 TLWNVAT
-19 NNNRP
+19 NNRP

-46 DASAAVFEGKS
+46 DVSADVFEGKS
-57 ESKPSTPFAPTARAA
+57 ESKPSTPFTPTARAA

-94 CFTKQEVQDMHNKLI
+94 CFTKQEVQDMHSKLI
-109 KAGAAPESLAKLAAL
+109 KAGATPESLAKLAAL

-184 QAFNTISSFVNKLDP
+184 QAFNTISAFVSKLDP

-227 ANSFGNSASITCLNE
+227 ANSFGNSASITGLNE

-272 LQPIISKARARTEQ
+272 LQPIISKARARTEK

-300 SKTLIDKT
+300 SKALIDKT

-345 TAAKH
+345 TATKH
-350 EGERTTAEN
+350 EGDRTTAEN

-368 AERTADTTAA
+368 AERTVDNTAA
-378 KQSNTQTAQQSGSQ
+378 QQPNTQ
-392 AAQQSGSQAASRA
+392 AAQQSGSQAVSRA
-405 SSQADVQTGKT
+405 SAQADVQTGKT
-416 TAQNNVLPSSQSD
+416 AAQNNVLPSSQSD

-443 QQAAVLD
+443 QQTAVLD

-456 ADGNSGQSES
+456 ADSNSGQGES

-479 MGKVDTQSAAVTG
+479 LGKVDTQSAAVAA

-501 AQAMQAAHAAQ
+501 AQAMQAAHTAQ
-512 NTSDVQ
+512 NTTDVQ

-613 TRQEQNSAS
+613 TQQEQNSAS

>member
-94 CFTKQEVQDMHNKLI
+94 CFTKQEVQDMHSKLI

-184 QAFNTISSFVNKLDP
+184 QAFNTISAFVSKLDP

-227 ANSFGNSASITCLNE
+227 ANNFGNSASITCLNE

-300 SKTLIDKT
+300 SKALIDKT

-345 TAAKH
+345 TATKH
-350 EGERTTAEN
+350 EGDRTTAEN
-359 KATVTQRMP
+359 KAPVTQRMP
-368 AERTADTTAA
+368 AERTADSTAA
-378 KQSNTQTAQQSGSQ
+378 KQSNTQ

-416 TAQNNVLPSSQSD
+416 AAQNNVLPSSQSD

-456 ADGNSGQSES
+456 ADSNSGQSES

-479 MGKVDTQSAAVTG
+479 LGKVDTQSAAVTG

-549 DLQLNPQELGS
+549 DLQLNPQELGA

-575 IRSEKSETNDM
+575 IRSEKSETNDI

-613 TRQEQNSAS
+613 TQQEQNNAS

-651 RNSSLNMDISTLEQP
+651 RNSSLNMNISTLEQP

-671 NTARYTTSNLNVV
+671 NTARYASSNLNVV